1 MFKLLD
7 KFNENWNRR
16 IRKSQWFYLAMI
28 GEICAFVFALL
39 GLFYII
45 ASFLVQTTYFS
56 SFSHNDIWATLICI
70 LMLFVMGF
78 GMALMIHE
86 NKEEKKAKEK
96 LANRTI
102 PDYVEKYQWYVNLV
116 QMQAQKSKYQT
127 ITLDEEW
134 VKRFDQNLLGLA
146 KFLTSTNF
154 YFTDFNIAACL
165 MYVLTSNNCK
175 GENLYEF
182 VLDCAKAIIA
192 KPKVYEQSYGN
203 GGELVLTFREAFKST
218 ADFSVPDTEV
228 SEQSTLAIIKTY
240 LSQRDGFFDM
250 MQLSSFLGILF
261 IRSSRQ

>member
-7 KFNENWNRR
+7 KFTENWNRR
-16 IRKSQWFYLAMI
+16 IRKSQWFFVFSI
-28 GEICAFVFALL
+28 GGTVAFVLVVVWLL
-39 GLFYII
+39 YML

-56 SFSHNDIWATLICI
+56 SFSLYDIWAVLCSIPMFLVLVIEIAQT
-70 LMLFVMGF
+70 
-78 GMALMIHE
+78 IHDF
-86 NKEEKKAKEK
+86 KEKKRAKEK

-116 QMQAQKSKYQT
+116 QMQAQRSKYQT

-146 KFLTSTNF
+146 KFLTRTNF
-154 YFTDFNIAACL
+154 YFTDFNIASCL
-165 MYVLTSNNCK
+165 MYVLTSNKCK

-203 GGELVLTFREAFKST
+203 GGELVLTFREDYKST

-228 SEQSTLAIIKTY
+228 PEKSTLAIIKTY
-240 LSQRDGFFDM
+240 LSQRDNFFDM
-250 MQLSSFLGILF
+250 VQLSSFLGILF
-261 IRSSRQ
+261 IRSSRK